1 MSTPL
6 PDHEANPDAWSA
18 AHTLARNGHIVHL
31 NGIVSHASVG
41 SITALT
47 CLFGSVACIAGI
59 LWPVTST
66 VLLFIIVL
74 SAMADL
80 DGGSGWVRRFV
91 TKGFSHNMMVWPN
104 PQEND
109 DPHQPTLLIVAP
121 LSWSDTPKTESLRL
135 LIAPIILC
143 LLGSLSIAGQGAWGT
158 HTPIGV
164 SCTLLL
170 VSICTWAIDS
180 MSSRSP
186 SPNPARAV
194 WEHELNRRRDAANI
208 RVVWALVDHTSGHYG
223 AMQTLLLNHA
233 HRLSK
238 QHTRILCLHPSAD
251 PLSIVEREGWMRP
264 KHSDPLITAMAIDL
278 KLKPVQ
284 GFSASGKAI
293 RLGWRA
299 ASLRVAPDQ
308 PHLAQQAVDTIVTR
322 SHQCAQDGQW

>member
-6 PDHEANPDAWSA
+6 PDHETNPDAWSA
-18 AHTLARNGHIVHL
+18 AHALARNGHIVHL

-47 CLFGSVACIAGI
+47 CLFGSAACIAGI

-66 VLLFIIVL
+66 VLLFIILL
-74 SAMADL
+74 SALADL

-91 TKGFSHNMMVWPN
+91 AKGFSHNMMVWPN
-104 PQEND
+104 HQEQD
-109 DPHQPTLLIVAP
+109 DPNRPTLLIVAP
-121 LSWSDTPKTESLRL
+121 LSCSETPRTESLHL

-143 LLGSLSIAGQGAWGT
+143 LLGSITIAGQHAWGSNP
-158 HTPIGV
+158 PIGV
-164 SCTLLL
+164 SCALLL
-170 VSICTWAIDS
+170 ISVCTWAIDK
-180 MSSRSP
+180 MSRRSP

-194 WEHELNRRRDAANI
+194 WEHELNRKRDSASI

-238 QHTRILCLHPSAD
+238 QHTRILCLHTSTD
-251 PLSIVEREGWMRP
+251 PMSIVQREGWIRP
-264 KHSDPLITAMAIDL
+264 KQSDPLITAMATDL
-278 KLKPVQ
+278 KLRTVQ
-284 GFSASGKAI
+284 GFSASRTAL

-299 ASLRVAPDQ
+299 ASIWVASDQ
-308 PHLAQQAVDTIVTR
+308 SHLAQQAVDTIVTR
-322 SHQCAQDGQW
+322 SHQCAQGGQW